1 LEGAAVPSELEAGG
15 PPFPP
20 GYRTSGILL
29 HVTSLPSRYGIGDL
43 GPSAYQWID
52 RLHEAG
58 QSWWQ
63 ALPLGPTGY
72 GNSPYQ
78 LLSSFAGND
87 LLISPD
93 LLISDGLLRRGDRDI
108 DFPGGS
114 VQYDAVVSFKH
125 GLIETAWENFAGGAR
140 RDLWPAY
147 EQYCDDQRAWLE
159 DYALFRSFKQKI
171 NGAHYLDWPVGLVRR
186 DEAALQSARRELA
199 AEIDQV
205 RFGQFLLQ
213 RQAEHLKEYAHSKDI
228 GLIGDLPFF
237 VSPDSSDL
245 WANPEFFLLDD
256 RLRPRFLAG
265 VPPDYFSS
273 EGQSWGNPV
282 YNWDALRSVGF
293 RWYIDRLRALLTHVD
308 MVRLDHFRGFAAAW
322 HVPVG
327 AKTAQ
332 IGQWAAGPGES
343 LFDTIQAELGR
354 LPFIAEDLGI
364 ITPDVVALRDQFQI
378 PGTRVLQFAFDGH
391 PDNPYLPEN
400 FGPNAVVYTGTHD
413 NPTTRQWYEELDQEQ
428 RSRVWKELKHA
439 PAETSEAV
447 SDLIHLAW
455 SSVAGLAIAPLQ
467 DILHLGGE
475 SRMNVPGRAEGN
487 WRWRYSGDLRYI
499 EAFDWLRELTEDSS
513 RAVRA
518 DVPHQLEIAE
528 ALS

>member
-1 LEGAAVPSELEAGG
+1 MRLAARDQMQKV
-15 PPFPP
+15 PPFPRE
-20 GYRTSGILL
+20 YRASGILL
-29 HVTSLPSRYGIGDL
+29 HATSLPSRYGIGDL
-43 GPSAYQWID
+43 GPSAYEWID

-93 LLISDGLLRRGDRDI
+93 SLISDGLLGAKDWELR
-108 DFPGGS
+108 FPEDTTD
-114 VQYDAVVSFKH
+114 YECVVNVKH
-125 GLIETAWENFAGGAR
+125 RIIRTAWRNFVKGER
-140 RDLWPAY
+140 KDLRPEY
-147 EQYCDDQRAWLE
+147 EEYCATEGVWL
-159 DYALFRSFKQKI
+159 DNYALFRTLKDKYYGS
-171 NGAHYLDWPVGLVRR
+171 HYLVWPEQLVRR
-186 DEAALQSARRELA
+186 EEPALEAARHELA
-199 AEIDQV
+199 DEIDQV

-213 RQAEHLKEYAHSKDI
+213 RQAEQLKEYAHSKGI

-237 VSPDSSDL
+237 VSPDSSDV
-245 WANPEFFLLDD
+245 WANPELFLLDD

-273 EGQSWGNPV
+273 QGQLWGNPV
-282 YNWDALRSVGF
+282 YNWDALRSTGF
-293 RWYIDRLRALLTHVD
+293 RWYIDRLRSLLTHVD
-308 MVRLDHFRGFAAAW
+308 LVRMDHFRGFAAAW
-322 HVPVG
+322 HVPAG
-327 AKTAQ
+327 EKTAQ
-332 IGQWAAGPGES
+332 VGKWIAGPGES
-343 LFDTIQAELGR
+343 LFNALRAELGR

-400 FGPNAVVYTGTHD
+400 FGPNTVVYTGTHD
-413 NPTTRQWYEELDQEQ
+413 NSTTRQWYEELDQVQ
-428 RSRVWKELKHA
+428 RSRVWNELKHA
-439 PAETSEAV
+439 PAGTSEAV
-447 SDLIHLAW
+447 SDLIRLAW

-518 DVPHQLEIAE
+518 DVPHQLEMAE